1 MGLGMS
7 LSGLYNLGHDVGGFS
22 GDKPDAEL
30 LVRWVQNGVMHPRFT
45 IHSWNDDATVNEPWM
60 YPAATPAV
68 REAINLRYRLL
79 PYFYT
84 LLWQAC
90 ADDEPMLRPT
100 FLDHEQDART
110 FGENDDF
117 LIGRDLLVAS
127 VVEPGQRRRSV
138 YLPDNGEGWY
148 CFYSGQWFGGGQTVT
163 LAAPLERLPLLVRAG
178 AALPLSQRLAHVDV
192 AADDRR
198 ELRLFPLKG
207 CGASSGLLFEDDGES
222 DGWRQGDALWLQLG
236 NALRQSAH
244 HAGYHDGRA
253 FPPGLAHAGAQ
264 PAGRR
269 NARAVGERRTGRA
282 FYAGVGVTRP
292 RVSCAAFG
300 DGDGF
305 HLAFHPA
312 ILQAGFQQFADLRLF
327 GGFQQLA
334 ARFASRCSRAPASPA
349 G

>member
-1 MGLGMS
+1 MQRYVQTWSGDNRTSWQTLRYNIRMGLGMS

-60 YPAATPAV
+60 YPGATPAV

-148 CFYSGQWFGGGQTVT
+148 CFYSGQWFGGGQTVA

-222 DGWRQGDALWLQLG
+222 EGWRQGDALWLRWEMRCDPQRIMLDITTEG
-236 NALRQSAH
+236 RFRPAWRTLLLSLPEGETRALWVN
-244 HAGYHDGRA
+244 GE
-253 FPPGLAHAGAQ
+253 P
-264 PAGRR
+264 
-269 NARAVGERRTGRA
+269 GERFT
-282 FYAGVGVTRP
+282 
-292 RVSCAAFG
+292 
-300 DGDGF
+300 
-305 HLAFHPA
+305 LE
-312 ILQAGFQQFADLRLF
+312 
-327 GGFQQLA
+327 
-334 ARFASRCSRAPASPA
+334 
-349 G
+349 